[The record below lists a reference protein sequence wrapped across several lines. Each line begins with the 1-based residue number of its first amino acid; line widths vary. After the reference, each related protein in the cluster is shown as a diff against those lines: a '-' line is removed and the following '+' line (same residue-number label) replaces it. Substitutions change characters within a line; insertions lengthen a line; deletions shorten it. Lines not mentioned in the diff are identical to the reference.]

1 MRLLTTIR
9 REPKFHHPSTGDLH
23 AHSSHKSNSSSNYS
37 RKNTIKKVA
46 TSMVM
51 NNKTMVKHIT
61 KRMVMVSASR
71 DKKATTTRRKL
82 GRMRRTARKSMD
94 RRMQA
99 SIDKID

>member
-1 MRLLTTIR
+1 
-9 REPKFHHPSTGDLH
+9 
-23 AHSSHKSNSSSNYS
+23 
-37 RKNTIKKVA
+37 
-46 TSMVM
+46 MVM